1 MDEQQ
6 KAVVVVVDDEL
17 VLVDVVCELLADAG
31 IPAQGCPGGQEAV
44 PYILS
49 EQPRLIIL
57 DLQMPQVDGVTIFQ
71 QLRSAQETRDI
82 PVVFFTADE
91 ASLSKRVPDF
101 REQHAQLL
109 VKPFTEGDLLA
120 AVERSLAP

>member
-31 IPAQGCPGGQEAV
+31 IAAQGCPPGQAAV
-44 PYILS
+44 QYILS

-71 QLRSAQETRDI
+71 QLRAAQETRNI
-82 PVVFFTADE
+82 PVVFFTADT
-91 ASLSKRVPDF
+91 AALSKRVPDF
-101 REQHAQLL
+101 REQQAQLL
-109 VKPFTEGDLLA
+109 VKPFTEEDLLA
-120 AVERSLAP
+120 AVERALGS

>member
-31 IPAQGCPGGQEAV
+31 IAAQGCPQGQAAV
-44 PYILS
+44 QYIQS

-71 QLRSAQETRDI
+71 ELRSAQETRDI

-91 ASLSKRVPDF
+91 AALSKRVPDF
-101 REQHAQLL
+101 RDQHAQLL
-109 VKPFTEGDLLA
+109 VKPFTEGDLLG
-120 AVERSLAP
+120 AVERALAP